1 LPVEDRR
8 DLLKVFIDAGVYI
21 AFRNTKDLRHK
32 RAAEIIASIARG
44 EYVAYTSEYIFDEAV
59 TFTLSRTGNHPL
71 AESLGAMILGEK
83 RRSLAKILN
92 IDSTVFRDAW
102 TLFKRYNDSNLSF
115 TDCVS
120 LTLMNE
126 HDIDMIA
133 SFDAGFDAFA
143 KRLC

>member
-1 LPVEDRR
+1 M
-8 DLLKVFIDAGVYI
+8 KVFIDAGIYI

-32 RAAEIIASIARG
+32 RAAEIITSIARG
-44 EYVAYTSEYIFDEAV
+44 EYAAAYTSEYIFDEAV

-71 AESLGAMILGEK
+71 AESLGATILGEK
-83 RRSLAKILN
+83 RHPLAKILN

-115 TDCVS
+115 TDCTS
-120 LTLMNE
+120 LTLMKE
-126 HDIDMIA
+126 HDIDVIA
-133 SFDAGFDAFA
+133 SFDAGFDAFT